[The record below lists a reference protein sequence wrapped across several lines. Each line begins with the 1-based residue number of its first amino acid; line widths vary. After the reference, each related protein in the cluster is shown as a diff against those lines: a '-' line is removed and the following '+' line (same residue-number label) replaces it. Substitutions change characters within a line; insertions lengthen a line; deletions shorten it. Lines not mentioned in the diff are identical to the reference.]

1 MPFERKYI
9 AAEPWWSAQSLVKAM
24 RAKARVSLMSTE
36 RIRLRRSGWS
46 RPPSPWW
53 CCIAQNWFSVLAS
66 GLRKHGGCRPAGPPA
81 LYYSLFRQA
90 LCARIG
96 LALCTE
102 LDPPSRNLGV
112 VGFSVAWAPVHR
124 QNIRMRHLYWTLL
137 TLWLLRIPT
146 FGQFNPHKV
155 LQDALV
161 LENRGSFETAANF
174 AKAAS
179 MR

>member
-1 MPFERKYI
+1 VVGPIIGEGDEGEGAGFFDVHRKN
-9 AAEPWWSAQSLVKAM
+9 STSSLRLESSTLAM
-24 RAKARVSLMSTE
+24 VVLHSSKLVFSSRKRLEEAR
-36 RIRLRRSGWS
+36 R
-46 RPPSPWW
+46 
-53 CCIAQNWFSVLAS
+53 
-66 GLRKHGGCRPAGPPA
+66 CRPAGPPA

-124 QNIRMRHLYWTLL
+124 QSIRMRHLYWTLL

>member
-1 MPFERKYI
+1 MVVLHSSKLVFSSRKRL
-9 AAEPWWSAQSLVKAM
+9 EE
-24 RAKARVSLMSTE
+24 AR
-36 RIRLRRSGWS
+36 R
-46 RPPSPWW
+46 
-53 CCIAQNWFSVLAS
+53 
-66 GLRKHGGCRPAGPPA
+66 CRPAGPPA

-124 QNIRMRHLYWTLL
+124 QSIRMRHLYWTLL

-174 AKAAS
+174 AKAAR